1 MLDIFNKKYGR
12 NVKITEAEPPSPP
25 PKQPNFDMDNIQY
38 DKEMKRK
45 LLEMEKIKIDSEMK
59 KNSEEWI
66 WIEGYKGTDRDM
78 KCRNFQYELNKTYS
92 IKEIHRE
99 NVSIY
104 DYGFHLC
111 LDLKDVFRCYNLD
124 LSNRFFKVKAL
135 VRREDKYKY
144 GMKQS
149 FSSIR
154 PGAKCSIG
162 AKEIILFR
170 ELTFEELKQDI
181 QDKFPKINNE
191 LKWNLI
197 KKLGVYKY
205 YNKIFINKM
214 KEIGYSDIFSQVLFD
229 EYHPLINPHRTMNI
243 LDKAIAYSKENLSK
257 DMIIY
262 LLMKEGCR

>member
-1 MLDIFNKKYGR
+1 MNIFNKKYGR

-92 IKEIHRE
+92 VEEIHRG
-99 NVSIY
+99 NINIY

-111 LDLKDVFRCYNLD
+111 LDLKDVFRCYNLN

-144 GMKQS
+144 EMEQS

-154 PGAKCSIG
+154 PGAKYSIG

-191 LKWNLI
+191 LEWNLI
-197 KKLGVYKY
+197 KKLGIYKY

>member
-1 MLDIFNKKYGR
+1 
-12 NVKITEAEPPSPP
+12 
-25 PKQPNFDMDNIQY
+25 
-38 DKEMKRK
+38 
-45 LLEMEKIKIDSEMK
+45 
-59 KNSEEWI
+59 
-66 WIEGYKGTDRDM
+66 M
-78 KCRNFQYELNKTYS
+78 KCRNFQYKLNKTYS
-92 IKEIHRE
+92 VEEIHRG
-99 NVSIY
+99 NINIY

-111 LDLKDVFRCYNLD
+111 LDLKDVFRCYNLN

-144 GMKQS
+144 EMEQS

-181 QDKFPKINNE
+181 QDKFPKIKNE
-191 LKWNLI
+191 LEWNLI
-197 KKLGVYKY
+197 KKLGIYKY

-262 LLMKEGCR
+262 LLMKDIRK

>member
-1 MLDIFNKKYGR
+1 MLNIFNKKYGR
-12 NVKITEAEPPSPP
+12 NVKITEAEPPSAP

-38 DKEMKRK
+38 DKEMERK

-92 IKEIHRE
+92 VEEIHRG
-99 NVSIY
+99 NINIY

-154 PGAKCSIG
+154 PGAECSIG

-191 LKWNLI
+191 LEWNLI

-262 LLMKEGCR
+262 LLMEDIRK

>member
-1 MLDIFNKKYGR
+1 MNIFNKKYGR
-12 NVKITEAEPPSPP
+12 NVKITEAEPPSAP

-45 LLEMEKIKIDSEMK
+45 LLEMEKIKIDSEIK

-92 IKEIHRE
+92 VEEIHRG
-99 NVSIY
+99 NINIY

-111 LDLKDVFRCYNLD
+111 LDLKDVFRCYNLN

-144 GMKQS
+144 EMEQS

-154 PGAKCSIG
+154 PGAKYSIG

-191 LKWNLI
+191 LEWNLI
-197 KKLGVYKY
+197 KKLGIYKY

-262 LLMKEGCR
+262 LLMKDIRK